1 MAKRTALEI
10 IAIGRTKA
18 CRTFPYF
25 RALILKLV
33 PHEAPEIPTL
43 GVTANAVMMYN
54 PTFIEG
60 LTPAE
65 MEFCIL
71 HEVMHLMMSHHSRKG
86 ERDPYLWNAAGDLFI
101 NPQLREAKID
111 PPFVDGKK
119 VGIYPD
125 DPEIGL
131 PPNLMAEEYYD
142 RLLAKQQA
150 EQEKQAQEGGSG
162 SEPRGSDSDG
172 AESQGSDSSE
182 SSEKGGSSSG
192 SESQSTSMGGNSSAR
207 ERGSEGS
214 QGGDGESGSY
224 KGGLCAGHCGSVAG
238 HELPDEV
245 TGEGSGER
253 SDASLE
259 NTRRVTAEA
268 IRQHVAKRGQ
278 GSVPAGLARWADVQ
292 LGTPQIPWQ
301 SKLARACRRVIAY
314 RPGGLDYRYSRMS
327 RRQSAVG
334 YGRGRPIL
342 PSLVAPVP
350 RVAVVLDTSGSM
362 GDEEVGAALTEAS
375 GVLKAV
381 GAEVEFVACDARVHV
396 LQKVRRVSELKD
408 LVKGGGGT
416 DFRPAFE
423 ALQKRK
429 DPPEV
434 VIFAT
439 DGCGPAPAAQPKG
452 MQVIWLL
459 LGPYKD
465 SPCSWGEQIEID

>member
-25 RALILKLV
+25 NSLILKLV
-33 PHEAPEIPTL
+33 PHEDTSIPTL

-54 PTFIEG
+54 PAFIER

-65 MEFCIL
+65 MEFCLL
-71 HEVMHLMMSHHSRKG
+71 HEVMHLMMNHHTRKG

-101 NPQLREAKID
+101 NPQLREAKLEA
-111 PPFVDGKK
+111 PVLDGKK
-119 VGIYPD
+119 VGIFPD
-125 DPEIGL
+125 DAEIGL

-142 RLLAKQQA
+142 LLLAKQKA
-150 EQEKQAQEGGSG
+150 AQE
-162 SEPRGSDSDG
+162 EAAEGSDSAG
-172 AESQGSDSSE
+172 SE
-182 SSEKGGSSSG
+182 SSEDGGSSSA
-192 SESQSTSMGGNSSAR
+192 SDAQNTSMGGNSGGR
-207 ERGSEGS
+207 QRGSASAQSGDDKSATYEG
-214 QGGDGESGSY
+214 GI
-224 KGGLCAGHCGSVAG
+224 CAGHCGSVAG
-238 HELPDEV
+238 HELPDEA
-245 TGEGSGER
+245 TGKDSGER
-253 SDASLE
+253 SEASLE

-268 IRQHVAKRGQ
+268 IRQYAAKGR

-292 LGTPQIPWQ
+292 LGTPKVRWQ
-301 SKLARACRRVIAY
+301 SKLARACRRVVAY
-314 RPGGLDYRYSRMS
+314 RPGGMDYRYSRTS
-327 RRQSAVG
+327 RRQAAVG
-334 YGRGRPIL
+334 FGRGRPIL
-342 PSLVAPVP
+342 PSMVAPIP
-350 RVAVVLDTSGSM
+350 RVAFVLDTSGSM
-362 GDEEVGAALTEAS
+362 GTDEVSEALTEAA
-375 GVLKAV
+375 GVLKAI
-381 GAEVEFVACDARVHV
+381 GADVEFVACDAQVHV
-396 LQKVRRVSELKD
+396 LQKVRSASELKG

-423 ALQKRK
+423 ALQRRK

-439 DGCGPAPAAQPKG
+439 DGCGPAPEVQPRG